1 MKGLSQL
8 MRQAQEMQANMQK
21 AQDELA
27 ATEVEGVA
35 GGGMVKVVVTC
46 KHEVRRVT
54 IEDSLLRDDKEMLE
68 DLVAAAFN
76 DANRKVEQTV
86 QQKTLVG
93 HGRLGLAGRIEA
105 AVLTTCPTSIRR
117 C

>member
-27 ATEVEGVA
+27 ATEVEGTA
-35 GGGMVKVVVTC
+35 GGGMVKVIVTC

-54 IEDSLLRDDKEMLE
+54 IESSLLGDDKEMLE
-68 DLVAAAFN
+68 DLIAAAFN
-76 DANRKVEQTV
+76 DARVKVERTV
-86 QQKTLVG
+86 QEKLSAVTG
-93 HGRLGLAGRIEA
+93 GLALPGGMK
-105 AVLTTCPTSIRR
+105 LPF
-117 C
+117 

>member
-1 MKGLSQL
+1 MKGLSHL

-27 ATEVEGVA
+27 AMEVEGVA
-35 GGGMVKVVVTC
+35 GGGMVKVLVTC

-54 IEDSLLRDDKEMLE
+54 IESSVVGEDKEMLE

-76 DANRKVEQTV
+76 DANRKIEQTV
-86 QQKTLVG
+86 QQKLSSVTG
-93 HGRLGLAGRIEA
+93 GLSLPGGMK
-105 AVLTTCPTSIRR
+105 LPF
-117 C
+117 

>member
-27 ATEVEGVA
+27 ATEVEGTA
-35 GGGMVKVVVTC
+35 GGGMVKVTVTC

-54 IEDSLLRDDKEMLE
+54 IEPALLGDEKEMLE
-68 DLVAAAFN
+68 DLIAAAFN
-76 DANRKVEQTV
+76 DARVKVERTV
-86 QQKTLVG
+86 QEKLSAVTG
-93 HGRLGLAGRIEA
+93 GLALPGG
-105 AVLTTCPTSIRR
+105 LKLPF
-117 C
+117 